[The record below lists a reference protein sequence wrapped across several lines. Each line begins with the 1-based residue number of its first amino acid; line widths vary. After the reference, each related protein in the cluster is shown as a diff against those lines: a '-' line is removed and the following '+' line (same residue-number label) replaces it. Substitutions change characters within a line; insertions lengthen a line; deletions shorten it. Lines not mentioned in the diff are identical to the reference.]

1 MLLLWSVSGMGYPS
15 SMTAAGVPFR
25 STQPVPHP
33 SLQTLPSTT
42 LAYAASAQYPSM
54 THSYLSSHQLHQG
67 ASYAP
72 GNPVMTMPGALAH
85 QGAFQGVPVTSVPRG
100 FTVGT
105 PSTIPAGHPSSL
117 PAGMTPL
124 GYPSG
129 YPGQGPAY
137 PSSNAYGGSQYP
149 GI

>member
-1 MLLLWSVSGMGYPS
+1 
-15 SMTAAGVPFR
+15 
-25 STQPVPHP
+25 
-33 SLQTLPSTT
+33 
-42 LAYAASAQYPSM
+42 
-54 THSYLSSHQLHQG
+54 
-67 ASYAP
+67 
-72 GNPVMTMPGALAH
+72 MTMPGALAH

-100 FTVGT
+100 FQVGT